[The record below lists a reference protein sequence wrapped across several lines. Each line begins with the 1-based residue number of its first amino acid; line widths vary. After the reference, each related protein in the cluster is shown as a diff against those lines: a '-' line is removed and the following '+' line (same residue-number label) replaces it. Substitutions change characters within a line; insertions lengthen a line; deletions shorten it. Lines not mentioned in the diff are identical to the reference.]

1 MLPAKEGAAPR
12 QGEAAAG
19 RPVRRQR
26 DAGLAALLRT
36 VDRGKRAGSERDSD
50 AAVKNGA
57 DAANADAANAGSLD
71 GLTLAEM
78 MRREELAEGA
88 GGDHDLRERE
98 AEELQAKLALDSAG
112 AGEGGVDG
120 GEEEDETAVECLF
133 HTQ

>member
-1 MLPAKEGAAPR
+1 MLPANEGAAPR
-12 QGEAAAG
+12 RGDAAAD
-19 RPVRRQR
+19 RPARRQR
-26 DAGLAALLRT
+26 DGGLSALLRA

-50 AAVKNGA
+50 AAVKNDA
-57 DAANADAANAGSLD
+57 DGTNAGSLD

-88 GGDHDLRERE
+88 VGDPVLPERG
-98 AEELQAKLALDSAG
+98 AEELQADLALDSAG

-120 GEEEDETAVECLF
+120 GEEDDAAAVECLF